1 VDFLEELNP
10 QQREAVEMIEG
21 PVLVLAGPGSGKT
34 RVLTH
39 RVAHLVRACAVEPY
53 RIMAVTFTN
62 KAAREMR
69 SRLDSLLGERLRH
82 LTIGTFHAICAQIL
96 RREIERTGHADRNF
110 VIFDAGDQLSLIR
123 QTLKDLDLDDKRY
136 PPQAMQSG
144 ISACKNELLDAEHYR
159 PATYWEEVLS
169 RIYLRYQEL
178 LKASNALDFDD
189 LLMRTVQLFR
199 DFPGVLD
206 NYRRRYLHLL
216 VDEFQDTNM
225 AQYELLKLL
234 SSFHRNLFCV
244 GDEDQSIYGWRGAD
258 YRNVM
263 RFQEDYPDARV
274 ILLEQNYRSTQTI
287 LEAAKEVI
295 SRNVRRKHKELFTSR
310 GQGVAITAFEAYS
323 EQEEAQFVLDEI
335 LRLDA
340 RREARRGDCAV
351 MYRTNAQS
359 RILEDAFVA
368 SNLPYRLVGATRFYE
383 RREIK
388 DVIAYLRLVHN
399 PTDNV
404 SLMRIINVPPRAIGA
419 KTLSDLGDWA
429 AELGVSAYEA
439 LQILREA
446 GEGKGEV
453 SPPFGTRA
461 SKSLTAFIAMLD
473 EFIAARDKLSLTE
486 LLDLLVVRSGYRE
499 HVRDGTEE
507 GEDRWANIQELRS
520 VAQDAQRGDL
530 AGGEALTSFLEEV
543 ALVSDVD
550 NLDETGD
557 APTLLTLHTAKGLEF
572 PVVFIV
578 GLEEG
583 VFPHIRSM
591 DDPER
596 LEEERRLCYV
606 GITRAKERLYLLHAF
621 RRTLYGVSQAGMPSR
636 FLKDIPPKL
645 LKGAGKE
652 KRSAARRET
661 SWTPVAT
668 APPPSITPRLHAGD
682 RVLHPK
688 FGAGIVVEAR
698 PTADSD
704 EEVTVAFDS
713 AGIKRLLV
721 SFARLEK
728 L

>member
-1 VDFLEELNP
+1 VDFLEGLNP
-10 QQREAVEMIEG
+10 QQREAVETIEG

-39 RVAHLVRACAVEPY
+39 RVAYLVKACAVEPY
-53 RIMAVTFTN
+53 RIVAVTFTN

-69 SRLDSLLGERLRH
+69 SRLESLLGEQVHR
-82 LTIGTFHAICAQIL
+82 LTIGTFHAICARTL

-110 VIFDAGDQLSLIR
+110 VIFDAGDQLSLVR

-136 PPQAMQSG
+136 PPRAMHSG
-144 ISACKNELLDAEHYR
+144 ISACKNELVDAEHYR
-159 PATYWEEVLS
+159 PGTYWEEVLG
-169 RIYLRYQEL
+169 RVYLRYQEL
-178 LKASNALDFDD
+178 LAANNALDFDD

-216 VDEFQDTNM
+216 VDEFQDTNT

-234 SSFHRNLFCV
+234 SSLHRNLFCV

-287 LEAAKEVI
+287 LEAAKGVI
-295 SRNVRRKHKELFTSR
+295 SRNVRRKHKELFTDR
-310 GQGVAITAFEAYS
+310 GQGAAITVFEAYN
-323 EQEEAQFVLDEI
+323 EQEEARFVLDEI
-335 LRLDA
+335 LHLAA
-340 RREARRGDCAV
+340 RRENRRGDCAV

-368 SNLPYRLVGATRFYE
+368 SSIPYRLVGATRFYQ
-383 RREIK
+383 RREVK
-388 DVIAYLRLVHN
+388 DVIAYLRLIHN

-419 KTLSDLGDWA
+419 KTLQALNNWA
-429 AELGVSAYEA
+429 GELGVPAYEA
-439 LQILREA
+439 LQILKKES
-446 GEGKGEV
+446 K
-453 SPPFGTRA
+453 PPFGTRA
-461 SKSLTAFIAMLD
+461 VKALASFTAMLD
-473 EFIAARDKLSLTE
+473 GLIAARDKLPLTE
-486 LLDLLVVRSGYRE
+486 LLDLIVARSGYRE
-499 HVRDGTEE
+499 HIKDGTEE

-520 VAQDAQRGDL
+520 VAQEYGDL
-530 AGGEALTSFLEEV
+530 AGEEALTTFLEEV

-557 APTLLTLHTAKGLEF
+557 APTLLTLHMAKGLEF

-583 VFPHIRSM
+583 VFPHSRSM

-606 GITRAKERLYLLHAF
+606 GITRAKEHLYLLHAF
-621 RRTLYGVSQAGMPSR
+621 RRTLYGASQAGLPSR
-636 FLKDIPPKL
+636 FLKDIPPRL
-645 LKGAGKE
+645 LKGAEKE
-652 KRSAARRET
+652 ARRGT
-661 SWTPVAT
+661 SRTPVAS
-668 APPPSITPRLHAGD
+668 APSPITPQFHTGD

-688 FGAGIVVEAR
+688 FGEGTVIETKLTGDDV
-698 PTADSD
+698 
-704 EEVTVAFDS
+704 EVTVAFGS
-713 AGIKRLLV
+713 KGVKRLLA